1 MTEIPANTPSPIG
14 RTESFLPG
22 SSNSWASAEACST
35 ALPLASVLGVLD
47 SEVVVAFG
55 ADSVAAGS
63 AAGEDVVAAGTDGEG
78 AGGADE
84 EEGDG
89 AGGTGVEDD

>member
-1 MTEIPANTPSPIG
+1 MG

-22 SSNSWASAEACST
+22 ISNSWVSAEACST
-35 ALPLASVLGVLD
+35 ALPLASVLGVLG

-55 ADSVAAGS
+55 AGSVAAGS
-63 AAGEDVVAAGTDGEG
+63 AAEEEVVAAGTDGEG

-84 EEGDG
+84 EEEGDG